1 MSQIKIIA
9 TDLDIQPILH
19 QVLDNPHDWQ
29 MVSGLAKNNPNK
41 IGGDQEPPGFLPL
54 TMGVASPGED
64 IKNSE
69 KQKNTPIYTKY
80 TQVHHFWKTWGIR
93 EHSRAAFF
101 KLKPGGRVG
110 THIDDGKYY
119 LLRDRYHL
127 ALQGNYMYHVGDEE
141 LIVPPGTFFW
151 FNNKIPHGAYNFDD
165 VDRISLVFDVPHS
178 PSNPQHKLEEVSSVF
193 NPL

>member
-80 TQVHHFWKTWGIR
+80 TQVHHFWKRIQN
-93 EHSRAAFF
+93 
-101 KLKPGGRVG
+101 
-110 THIDDGKYY
+110 
-119 LLRDRYHL
+119 DRC
-127 ALQGNYMYHVGDEE
+127 
-141 LIVPPGTFFW
+141 
-151 FNNKIPHGAYNFDD
+151 
-165 VDRISLVFDVPHS
+165 FDVVKTVPQDGVPRS
-178 PSNPQHKLEEVSSVF
+178 PCLHRS
-193 NPL
+193 

>member
-69 KQKNTPIYTKY
+69 KQYIKK
-80 TQVHHFWKTWGIR
+80 WG
-93 EHSRAAFF
+93 
-101 KLKPGGRVG
+101 G
-110 THIDDGKYY
+110 TYRHETRTEAQELGWSID
-119 LLRDRYHL
+119 
-127 ALQGNYMYHVGDEE
+127 QW
-141 LIVPPGTFFW
+141 I
-151 FNNKIPHGAYNFDD
+151 
-165 VDRISLVFDVPHS
+165 
-178 PSNPQHKLEEVSSVF
+178 
-193 NPL
+193 